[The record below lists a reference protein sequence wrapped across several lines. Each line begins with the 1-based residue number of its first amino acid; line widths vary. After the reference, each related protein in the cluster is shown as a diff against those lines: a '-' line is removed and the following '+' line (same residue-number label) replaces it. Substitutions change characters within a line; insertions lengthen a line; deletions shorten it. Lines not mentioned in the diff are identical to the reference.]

1 MKGTSGGGRS
11 RPSTPGATPS
21 RRSSFRVSSDQP
33 QHQCTG
39 SLCRLVF
46 NEIDDISTNA
56 NPIPIPNCNASPF
69 RMFNSTFCGSP
80 QRPSSLPQKSAGGTV
95 CTDRVL
101 NRYTTPQRTND
112 ASAAIAKIRADLV
125 RRTQG
130 DAADNGHPFAVQK
143 QSQRRFSSPAA
154 IYSSR
159 ETSCASS
166 SPSFS
171 SSLSSSCMPLTFA
184 YGNSG
189 RNSAASA
196 LRNSVLQS
204 ARKVSVQNKFASGLD
219 YSSRYPQNDFTNTCV
234 HDYPSNTDASPSSS
248 DDLLNSRL
256 HRMTLRSDTRA
267 AKKAGAAHQ
276 DNHDY
281 ESGDFHDS
289 TISYGDFDIRDE
301 SAKMLAMIPPK
312 GLSCLVGLYNE
323 GNTCY
328 LNSCIQC
335 LVHTMPLAASILN
348 GNATLSSNPAGT
360 VLAGSKSF
368 QRRSF
373 SMECGSE
380 LAPRRLSEANLITR
394 EFRDLLTRMWSSL
407 CPPYSVASAS
417 AFLRSLQSWD
427 SQFAGYHQQDAQ
439 EAMRSILDGLHES
452 LNRVKSRHYTDI
464 YREYE
469 SRPEDELAGITWNY
483 HKSLN
488 DSIIQDIF
496 CGQLQSSIECSVCKK
511 KSHCFDPFLDL
522 SLPLPDQQS
531 GASSLLGSRMGS
543 KWGVSISDCLS
554 LFVAP
559 EALSGHDR
567 YKCSTCKVPQLS
579 TKKLSIYRAPPI
591 LVLHLKRFHGSGSFS
606 FRKNDT
612 PVSYPLEGLDLT
624 DYLARATPRRQYYP
638 HGARYDLYAVCNHSG
653 SLGYGHYTAQCKD
666 ADGLWYS
673 FNDSSVSTLSEPS
686 IVSSSAYILFYQLRC
701 A

>member
-21 RRSSFRVSSDQP
+21 R
-33 QHQCTG
+33 
-39 SLCRLVF
+39 
-46 NEIDDISTNA
+46 
-56 NPIPIPNCNASPF
+56 
-69 RMFNSTFCGSP
+69 
-80 QRPSSLPQKSAGGTV
+80 
-95 CTDRVL
+95 
-101 NRYTTPQRTND
+101 
-112 ASAAIAKIRADLV
+112 
-125 RRTQG
+125 
-130 DAADNGHPFAVQK
+130 
-143 QSQRRFSSPAA
+143 
-154 IYSSR
+154 
-159 ETSCASS
+159 
-166 SPSFS
+166 
-171 SSLSSSCMPLTFA
+171 
-184 YGNSG
+184 
-189 RNSAASA
+189 
-196 LRNSVLQS
+196 
-204 ARKVSVQNKFASGLD
+204 
-219 YSSRYPQNDFTNTCV
+219 
-234 HDYPSNTDASPSSS
+234 
-248 DDLLNSRL
+248 RL

-624 DYLARATPRRQYYP
+624 DYLAATPRRQYYP